1 MTFTITIRTG
11 YKDYTLRVER
21 INITA
26 RSEQFRIVARN
37 KTIVL
42 ETNRPFF
49 RNKGLKHRKPDWKLI
64 EGHLESRYGLE
75 SLSQA
80 IMNKIELQ

>member
-1 MTFTITIRTG
+1 MFFTITIRTG
-11 YKDYTLRVER
+11 YKDYTLRVEH
-21 INITA
+21 INITP

-49 RNKGLKHRKPDWKLI
+49 RNRGLKHRKPDWKLV
-64 EGHLESRYGLE
+64 EGKLESGYALE
-75 SLSQA
+75 SLSEA
-80 IMNKIELQ
+80 IMKIIEP